1 VEIQF
6 VAEGNEDSEK
16 RCVVNILISGSSGL
30 VGSAL
35 IDSLRAEGYSIARLV
50 RSGSPSQSG
59 PAAENIRWEP
69 PAGSMDLAGMEAADA
84 VVHLAGASIAE
95 GRWTPARKQILR
107 RSRVDATRHLIAGL
121 AQLKQKPRVLVA
133 ASAVGYYGDRGD
145 ETLTESSASGDD
157 FLAQICRDWESET
170 AQAERIGIRTVMLR
184 FGIILA
190 AKGGALKRILVP
202 FRLGVGGRLGTG
214 RQWMSWITLDE
225 VAAVIQYAI
234 KNDSLRGPVNAVSPT
249 PVTNSEFTSVLA
261 GVLHRPALFPAPR
274 TVLRLVLGEMADAL
288 LFSSQRVAPQKLQ
301 AQLYPFRHPEL
312 KEALL
317 SVLK

>member
-1 VEIQF
+1 M
-6 VAEGNEDSEK
+6 K
-16 RCVVNILISGSSGL
+16 ILISGSSGL

-35 IDSLRAEGYSIARLV
+35 IDSLRAEGHSIARLV

-69 PAGSMDLAGMEAADA
+69 PTGSMDIAGMEAADA

-234 KNDSLRGPVNAVSPT
+234 KNDSLRGPVNAVSPN

-274 TVLRLVLGEMADAL
+274 AVLRFALGEMADAL

-301 AQLYPFRHPEL
+301 SHLYPFRHPEL

>member
-1 VEIQF
+1 V
-6 VAEGNEDSEK
+6 K
-16 RCVVNILISGSSGL
+16 ILISGSSGL

-35 IDSLRAEGYSIARLV
+35 IDSLRAEGHSIARLV

-69 PAGSMDLAGMEAADA
+69 PTGSMDIAGMEAADA

-234 KNDSLRGPVNAVSPT
+234 KNDSLRGPVNAVSPN

-274 TVLRLVLGEMADAL
+274 AVLRFALGEMADAL

-301 AQLYPFRHPEL
+301 SHLYPFRHPEL